1 MIITMKLFGSH
12 DGEGRVGAII
22 EIGSGSVLT
31 AIVVSETGAK
41 QPTIVWA
48 KREFANIGIDYD
60 FARSIKSMLTALM
73 NSMMALDSEGRA
85 ALDEAFPRH
94 TIKTLQV
101 SITAPW
107 SYTISKV
114 IEYENETPFTI
125 TAAMIDNLTEKAN
138 ARTMEALSESEKER
152 GSGLTI
158 MTRATTD
165 ITANGYRTMNP
176 VGQTASV
183 VALTQ
188 VSAIAQNLMTSAIED
203 LRQRMFTKTKLE
215 RYSAMLVFHSTI
227 KDLYP
232 DMTEYCLVDLTYEAT
247 ELAIVRDGVL
257 QYTTYTPLGI
267 NTLVRNLAAR
277 LNTPEG
283 DASTL
288 LKRAY
293 DADSLETLSA
303 KEKETVSLLM
313 KEYQDALEVLFHET
327 GDSLA
332 IPKILFLHSSY
343 LHERFFDDY
352 IAAAA
357 KTATSSAHT
366 VHTLSHDLML
376 TQFTGEQKI
385 DLLKRGI
392 DTGALMSAQF
402 FHKQGSAA
410 RFTQV

>member
-1 MIITMKLFGSH
+1 MKLFSKSGGTS
-12 DGEGRVGAII
+12 RVGAII

-31 AIVVSETGAK
+31 AVVVSLTSEK

-48 KREFANIGIDYD
+48 KREFATIGIDYD
-60 FARSIKSMLTALM
+60 FARSTKSMLTALM
-73 NSMMALDSEGRA
+73 NSMIALDSEGRA
-85 ALDEAFPRH
+85 ALAKSFPRH
-94 TIKTLQV
+94 SIETLQV

-107 SYTISKV
+107 SYTVSKV
-114 IEYENETPFTI
+114 IEYESETPFTI
-125 TAAMIDNLTEKAN
+125 TSALIDNLTEKAN
-138 ARTMEALSESEKER
+138 QKTMEALSESEKEH

-176 VGQTASV
+176 IGQTASV
-183 VALTQ
+183 VTLTQ
-188 VSAIAQNLMTSAIED
+188 VSAIAQNLITSAIED
-203 LRQRMFTKTKLE
+203 LRQRMFTNTKLE

-247 ELAIVRDGVL
+247 ELAIVRGGVL
-257 QYTTYTPLGI
+257 QYTTYTPIGI
-267 NTLVRNLAAR
+267 NTLVRNLATR
-277 LNTPEG
+277 LDTPEG
-283 DASTL
+283 DAATI
-288 LKRAY
+288 LKRTY
-293 DADSLETLSA
+293 DADSLDCVTAS
-303 KEKETVSLLM
+303 EKEAITVLM
-313 KEYQDALEVLFHET
+313 NEYQNALESLFHET

-332 IPKILFLHSSY
+332 IPKVIFLHSSY
-343 LHERFFDDY
+343 LHERFFDNY

-357 KTATSSAHT
+357 KAATSSAHT

-385 DLLKRGI
+385 DLLKRRI
-392 DTGALMSAQF
+392 DTGVLMSGQF
-402 FHKQGSAA
+402 FHKQGSAT

>member
-1 MIITMKLFGSH
+1 MTLFSKSG
-12 DGEGRVGAII
+12 GATRVGAII

-31 AIVVSETGAK
+31 AVVVSETGKK

-48 KREFANIGIDYD
+48 KREFASIGSDYD

-73 NSMMALDSEGRA
+73 NSMIALDSEGRA
-85 ALDEAFPRH
+85 ALRESFPRLN
-94 TIKTLQV
+94 IETLQV

-114 IEYENETPFTI
+114 IEYENEAPFTI
-125 TAAMIDNLTEKAN
+125 TSALIDNLTEKAN
-138 ARTMEALSESEKER
+138 QKTMEALSESEKEH

-165 ITANGYRTMNP
+165 VTANGYRTMNP
-176 VGQTASV
+176 IGQTASV

-203 LRQRMFTKTKLE
+203 LRQRMFTRTKLE

-257 QYTTYTPLGI
+257 QYTTYTPIGI
-267 NTLVRNLAAR
+267 NTLVRNLATR
-277 LNTPEG
+277 LDIPQG
-283 DASTL
+283 DAETL

-293 DADSLETLSA
+293 DADSLDSVTA
-303 KEKETVSLLM
+303 GQKDAINLLM
-313 KEYQDALEVLFHET
+313 KEYQDALEALFHET

-343 LHERFFDDY
+343 LHERFFDNY

-357 KTATSSAHT
+357 KAATSSAHT

-392 DTGALMSAQF
+392 DTGVLMSGQF